1 MIFKRP
7 APNKSLDPSGGGVF
21 RNKLGAAKGAL
32 IRAAASTQPFG
43 GLELSEAK
51 MAKLRVLFFL
61 VSLVVS
67 AIKVDVPVFAQ
78 VQTTDKKKQDMAGI
92 EKLRQQDI
100 AATLSRDPVA
110 LTDLW
115 TDDAVRLSP
124 GQPAE
129 VGKKAIRE
137 SYERWSARPGFKV
150 LSYVPETRDLTML
163 DGWAV
168 EWGNFTGSYVESAGG
183 EVKQIHGNRLMVLK
197 RLPDGSWKYFRGM
210 RASFAALAGQV
221 PQAPSAPARSDVGS
235 QADIQAD
242 LAAIKELSQKDTA
255 AIEKAYQQ
263 DITATLALDPVAM
276 TDGWTEDA
284 VRLGPDQPAEVGKEA
299 LRKYYEGLAAIP
311 GFKVLSYVPTNHLT
325 TMLDGWV
332 VGWRYF
338 SLSYVASVGGKAKQ
352 LRGQVLFV
360 LKRLPDGSWKGFRVM
375 GV

>member
-1 MIFKRP
+1 
-7 APNKSLDPSGGGVF
+7 
-21 RNKLGAAKGAL
+21 
-32 IRAAASTQPFG
+32 
-43 GLELSEAK
+43 
-51 MAKLRVLFFL
+51 
-61 VSLVVS
+61 
-67 AIKVDVPVFAQ
+67 
-78 VQTTDKKKQDMAGI
+78 MAGV

-124 GQPAE
+124 RRPAE
-129 VGKKAIRE
+129 VGKQAIRE
-137 SYERWSARPGFKV
+137 SNERWSARPGFKV

-163 DGWAV
+163 EGWAV

-197 RLPDGSWKYFRGM
+197 RLRDGSWKYFRGM

-221 PQAPSAPARSDVGS
+221 PEAPSAPARSDVGS
-235 QADIQAD
+235 QAD
-242 LAAIKELSQKDTA
+242 LAALKKLNQKDRA
-255 AIEKAYQQ
+255 AIEKTFQQ
-263 DITATLALDPVAM
+263 DITATLACCLDPVAL

-284 VRLGPDQPAEVGKEA
+284 VRLGPDQPADVGKQA
-299 LRKYYEGLAAIP
+299 LRKYYESLAAIP
-311 GFKVLSYVPTNHLT
+311 GFKILSYVPTNHLT

-338 SLSYVASVGGKAKQ
+338 SLSYVGSVGGEAKQ